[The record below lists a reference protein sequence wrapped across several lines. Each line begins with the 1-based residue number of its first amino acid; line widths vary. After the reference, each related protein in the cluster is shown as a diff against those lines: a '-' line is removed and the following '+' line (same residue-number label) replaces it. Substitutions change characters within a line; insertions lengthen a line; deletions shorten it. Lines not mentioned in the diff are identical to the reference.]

1 MSSAGPR
8 RCIDKF
14 FDFLE
19 LGLQNRMKAKMG
31 KTTEA
36 DRSLQF
42 QLLLNRTKTAQVLY
56 KAGGAGGQGVT
67 LYEPP
72 AEFLCAITRECMVD
86 PVIAPDGFSYE
97 RSAIERWFRAKR
109 TSPQTNAPLAS
120 TALVPN
126 IALRG
131 LIEGF
136 HEGR

>member
-1 MSSAGPR
+1 
-8 RCIDKF
+8 
-14 FDFLE
+14 
-19 LGLQNRMKAKMG
+19 
-31 KTTEA
+31 
-36 DRSLQF
+36 
-42 QLLLNRTKTAQVLY
+42 
-56 KAGGAGGQGVT
+56 
-67 LYEPP
+67 
-72 AEFLCAITRECMVD
+72 MVD
-86 PVIAPDGFSYE
+86 PVIAADGFSYE